1 MAQYQVWAAKDK
13 RTFFLQAASKDQA
26 IETIATIYRI
36 NNTELEA
43 AANSPY
49 SIAPQVIV
57 ESRKASA
64 FSGRGREAV
73 ARYSI
78 TYDPLNSVGGLA
90 KTITM
95 NTAVEAWATVE
106 VLQRSGQRVVIRRS
120 GHEIGWEELRHE
132 ASPRDPD
139 KSKTE
144 THPRLS
150 TPEQPTANEAGI
162 SQPPRSS
169 GGGKLKLTPDSG
181 S

>member
-1 MAQYQVWAAKDK
+1 VAQYQVWAAKDK
-13 RTFFLQAASKDQA
+13 RTFFLQAASKDEA
-26 IETIATIYRI
+26 IETIVTIYRI

-120 GHEIGWEELRHE
+120 GHELGWEELRDE
-132 ASPRDPD
+132 ASPCDPD

-144 THPRLS
+144 AHPRLS
-150 TPEQPTANEAGI
+150 TPAADRE
-162 SQPPRSS
+162 
-169 GGGKLKLTPDSG
+169 
-181 S
+181 